1 MSRFADAAFWGNVMT
16 IAANPPGLSDVAP
29 RRLDGATI
37 KANFADLH
45 PPLSRHEAKVE
56 AERCYFCFDPPCQKA
71 CPTSIDIPLFIRQIA
86 ADNRDGAARTIF
98 DANIMG
104 GMCARVCPT
113 ETLCEEACVRE
124 AAEGKPVTIGL
135 LQRYATDALIETGKS
150 PYQRGAP
157 TGKRVA
163 IVGCGPAGLACAH
176 ALAAAGVETTIF
188 EARGKPGG
196 LNEYGIA
203 AYKTVNDFAAKEAA
217 FILSIGGIEM
227 QYGIALGK
235 HVRLADLRR
244 DYDAVFLAMGL
255 GATNR
260 LGLPG
265 EEELENVVDAVDYIV
280 RIRQAKDP
288 ATLPVGRRVVVV
300 GGGMTAIDIAVQS
313 KKLGAQ
319 SVTIVYRRG
328 ADKMKAS
335 QFERELAQTNGVV
348 IRTWAR
354 PVSLEGHAGV
364 LSGVVFEDTHE
375 HEGVLASP
383 GSVFRIEADM
393 LFTAI
398 GQRGAPEALDGAPI
412 EVEDGRIVV
421 DAERRSSLEGVWAGG
436 DCVLGGEDLT
446 VRAVEDGKQAARS
459 IIAALGVG
467 GA

>member
-1 MSRFADAAFWGNVMT
+1 MT
-16 IAANPPGLSDVAP
+16 IAAHPPGLSDVAP
-29 RRLDGATI
+29 GRLDEASVSV
-37 KANFADLH
+37 NFADLH
-45 PPLSRHEAKVE
+45 PPLARHEAKVE
-56 AERCYFCFDPPCQKA
+56 AERCYFCFDAPCQKA

-135 LQRYATDALIETGKS
+135 LQRYATDPAIAAGKS
-150 PYQRGAP
+150 PYARGAP
-157 TGKRVA
+157 TGRRAA
-163 IVGCGPAGLACAH
+163 IVGAGPAGLACAH
-176 ALAAAGVETTIF
+176 ALAIAGIESTIF
-188 EARGKPGG
+188 EAHPKAGG

-203 AYKTVNDFAAKEAA
+203 AYKAIDGFAAKEAA
-217 FILSIGGIEM
+217 FILSIGGIEVR
-227 QYGIALGK
+227 YGAALGRDVK
-235 HVRLADLRR
+235 FDDLRR
-244 DYDAVFLAMGL
+244 DYDAVFLGTGL
-255 GATNR
+255 GATNK
-260 LGLPG
+260 LGLAREG
-265 EEELENVVDAVDYIV
+265 ELENVVDAVDYIA
-280 RIRQAKDP
+280 RLRQAEDLTK
-288 ATLPVGRRVVVV
+288 LPVGRRVVVI

-319 SVTIVYRRG
+319 NVTIVYRRG

-335 QFERELAQTNGVV
+335 RFERELAQTSGVV

-354 PVSLEGHAGV
+354 PVSLEGHGDA

-375 HEGVLASP
+375 RDGVLASP

-398 GQRGAPEALDGAPI
+398 GQRGALDALDGAPI
-412 EVEDGRIVV
+412 DVKDGRIVV
-421 DAERRSSLEGVWAGG
+421 DAERRTSLEGVWAGG

-446 VRAVEDGKQAARS
+446 VSAVEDGKQAARS
-459 IIAALGVG
+459 IAAALGV
-467 GA
+467 ARI